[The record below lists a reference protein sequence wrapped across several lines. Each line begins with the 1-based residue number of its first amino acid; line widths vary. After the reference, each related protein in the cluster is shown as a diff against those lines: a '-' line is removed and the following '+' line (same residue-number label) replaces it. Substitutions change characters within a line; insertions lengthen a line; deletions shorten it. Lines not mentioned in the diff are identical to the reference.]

1 MAKKQYIVAIEIGS
15 SKVVGAVAERTS
27 DNRLTVSHLIS
38 ETQTNCVSYGQVQ
51 NVENIKGNINRI
63 LTSFQHNL
71 DGNITQVYV
80 GLGGRSVHSEAGE
93 VNRSIDSS
101 MPITVGTIDAILRE
115 GSRNNVK
122 NYETL
127 EAVPRAFYVDKKLVT
142 NNDPAGQYGNS
153 LKIQF
158 NMIVASKAIKLA
170 LTRVMTSICPKTNYI
185 TTTLAMGKHILT
197 DEEKRLGCMLVDMG
211 AETTSVAIYKN
222 GMLQYLNTLP
232 LGGRNLTIDVANGM
246 KVLEDVAERIK
257 KNINNPLDIQLVDSI
272 VVEGVN
278 SKEAAQYIN
287 ARAGEI
293 IANVNKQLEYAG
305 TNASEIS
312 SIVLT
317 GGAAQL
323 KGMARKVED
332 AIKVPVRE
340 ANMPSNV
347 FFAPTCRANSPEF
360 VQVIS
365 LLAEAARTIDP
376 MDTCIDVR
384 TYDDGFELGK
394 QTTPTPTQ
402 TELESPEPI
411 KTDRAPKQNKGF
423 WGKLTDK
430 FNSLIDDA
438 DKEL

>member
-15 SKVVGAVAERTS
+15 SKVVGAVAEKSS

-51 NVENIKGNINRI
+51 NVENIKSSINRI
-63 LTSFQHNL
+63 LGSISRSL
-71 DGNITQVYV
+71 DGNITQVFV
-80 GLGGRSVHSEAGE
+80 GMGGRSVHSEASE
-93 VNRSIDSS
+93 INRSIDASQ
-101 MPITVGTIDAILRE
+101 PITPATINAILRE

-122 NYETL
+122 QYETL
-127 EAVPRAFYVDKKLVT
+127 EAVPRAFFVDKKLVS
-142 NNDPAGQYGNS
+142 NNDPAGQYGSS

-170 LTRVMTSICPKTNYI
+170 LSRVMNTICPNTRYI

-211 AETTSVAIYKN
+211 AETTSVAIYKS
-222 GMLQYLNTLP
+222 GMLQYFNTLP

-246 KVLEDVAERIK
+246 KVLEDSAERIK
-257 KNINNPLDIQLVDSI
+257 KNINNPLDLQLVDSI

-293 IANVNKQLEYAG
+293 IANVNKQLEYANMTAG
-305 TNASEIS
+305 DIS

-323 KGMARKVED
+323 KGMAKKLED
-332 AIKVPVRE
+332 TIKVPVRE
-340 ANMPSNV
+340 ANMPANV
-347 FFAPTCRANSPEF
+347 FFTPASRANSPEN
-360 VQVIS
+360 VQIVS
-365 LLAEAARTIDP
+365 LIAEAALAMDP
-376 MDTCIDVR
+376 MDTCLDVR
-384 TYDDGFELGK
+384 AYDDGFDVDTK
-394 QTTPTPTQ
+394 PVQPVN
-402 TELESPEPI
+402 PEPERPEPQ
-411 KTDRAPKQNKGF
+411 KKPEPQKGG
-423 WGKLTDK
+423 WLRKLSDK
-430 FNSLIDDA
+430 FNNLISDA
-438 DKEL
+438 DQDLD